1 MKKATW
7 LLDYK
12 RDEHSQTG
20 EDGVIE
26 KILQILPNTDKWCVE
41 FGAWDGLYLT
51 NTRRLISSQDY
62 SAVLIEA
69 DRAKFELLRHNY
81 RNHREK
87 VTPINCFVGFGDH
100 DNLDCILS
108 KTPIPKDFD
117 LLSIDIDGND
127 YHVWKCVEQYR
138 PKLVV
143 IEFNHTIPSEVRFV
157 QDPDPSLNQG
167 ASLLSLVELGK
178 QKRYELVCVLRYNAF
193 FVRQQDFPLFELE
206 CNAPQDLRTD
216 LSGITYFFS
225 GYDGKVLLAG
235 SKKLPWHSLQF
246 DEKHI
251 QLLPSYLRSFP
262 DTYSFMQ
269 KCCLFLFRIAR
280 NPRSSLQRFM
290 SKRHSISGA

>member
-1 MKKATW
+1 MKKPTW
-7 LLDYK
+7 LLEFK

-26 KILQILPNTDKWCVE
+26 KILQIVPNTDKWCVE

-62 SAVLIEA
+62 FAVLIEA
-69 DRAKFELLRHNY
+69 DRKKFEQLKHNY
-81 RNHREK
+81 RNSRNR

-108 KTPIPKDFD
+108 KTPVPKDFD

-127 YHVWKCVEQYR
+127 YHVWKRVENYR

-157 QDPDPSLNQG
+157 QDPNPSVNQG

-178 QKRYELVCVLRYNAF
+178 QKGYELVCVLRYNAF
-193 FVRQQDFPLFELE
+193 FVRQEDFPLFNIER
-206 CNAPQDLRTD
+206 NAPQELRTD
-216 LSGITYFFS
+216 LSGVTYFFS

-235 SKKLPWHSLQF
+235 AKELPWHTLQF
-246 DEKHI
+246 NEKHV

-262 DTYSFMQ
+262 DSYSFMQ
-269 KCCLFLFRIAR
+269 KCCLFLLRIEK
-280 NPRSSLQRFM
+280 NPRIVLSRYF
-290 SKRHSISGA
+290 SKQNNITDT